1 MPLLL
6 VVVLLFFSSSSSVS
20 SHQYYVS
27 DNCSSVT
34 HTPCNP
40 LSVYAGN
47 MSQYS
52 NTIFYFI
59 GTSSINFTFTMDSVQ
74 NITLHGLDHSPT
86 IYCKNYAGF
95 TVIYSSHVNFSN
107 MSFQDCNIDFEISSN
122 IMITGSIFKNWGDVT
137 LIDALDSKITSS
149 VFDNVPL
156 EIFYWPPPVCYNEL
170 HHYSLT
176 LTNVNMTGHYSYLG
190 LYLYHGTSYN
200 LSVIFDNVNVINEQY
215 GVYDSFSE
223 SLFSL
228 FITNLSVSNS
238 LGGFASSFDN
248 IHQSTK
254 CNIKGVQSQST
265 IVTED
270 SQFHNNIFGL
280 TFVNHYQFSNHHIII
295 TVKSCSVHGSDHYGL
310 FINGRLSTSIH
321 ISVIDTELIGNKR
334 NEITGCHS
342 IILNN
347 ITVTN
352 SLSTGLVIIASV
364 VTVENR
370 LVFKNNSGVVGGG
383 IAMNVSSVVV
393 LSTSTNLEFIGNHA
407 SYKGGGM
414 YIDDYSYLTDKNGFK
429 FAINVP
435 LTLKDNTAGVAG
447 NDIYGRINHFNDLFN
462 STNPSTSSVPTIFA
476 FCDPDSN
483 ETTPIWHDDEQQSV
497 FPGQALKYCV
507 ALFGHSS
514 DTNCSYSLTDG
525 RLRVEINGTLIDK
538 YINNCSLIEYKPKYI
553 NYGRHNIT
561 LIVTIDTPYDKYN
574 NPLFL
579 NDTPYNTE
587 YRYDIP
593 FILNECP
600 IGFSVNS
607 SGVCD
612 CSVSRENVT
621 CDINSLNITHNGL
634 LWIGTYDTSTPFN
647 ANATNP
653 NECIINEDCL
663 LYCSPNPVTFQLND
677 TDTQCVDNR
686 GQRMCGSCRD
696 GYSLLIGSNKCEQ
709 CHNNYLIIGWIALF
723 AVMGVLLVVLLI
735 ALNLTVSLGTM
746 NGLLFYANIVKL
758 YEPVFSRKGAIPVLS
773 QVISWINLDFG
784 FEVCFYNGMDS
795 YVKQWLQFAFPFY
808 LWIIIFIIIQL
819 CKRYGKIS
827 RLMGSHAVPVLSTLF
842 LLSYTKLVR
851 TIVVVLHKR
860 EVTLHCTN
868 ESVRSVSL
876 WYEDPSFEYAK
887 GKHTGLFGFALLVS
901 VFFVIPYT
909 LFLLLNPFYEKYLS
923 NLKLLK
929 KIWDRFKPIID
940 AYSGPMKDDY
950 RFWPGLLLVARIPV
964 LLSVTLVDSFIQS
977 QHFLLSMLLTVLA
990 IVLSLSHCFG
1000 GVYRKRMNNVLEVW
1014 FLFNLCIMVG
1024 LSVAFNEESKVLIW
1038 YNSCLSVF
1046 IFSFILIVVYHLYLQ
1061 LSHMK
1066 CYDAL
1071 IKKLF
1076 KKQDEDDEP
1085 LLDITESHKTVD
1097 QQRREIVPSSTD
1109 VRLSINRESVVDLF

>member
-1 MPLLL
+1 MSLLL

-27 DNCSSVT
+27 DDCSSVT

-59 GTSSINFTFTMDSVQ
+59 GTSSINFNFTIESVQ

-95 TVIYSSHVNFSN
+95 IVFNSSHVNFSN
-107 MSFQDCNIDFEISSN
+107 ISFQDCDIEFETSSN
-122 IMITGSIFKNWGDVT
+122 IMITGSIFKDKNLRYVSLT
-137 LIDALDSKITSS
+137 NVFDSKITSS
-149 VFDNVPL
+149 VFDNVRL
-156 EIFYWPPPVCYNEL
+156 EIVYYPPSVCYNEL

-176 LTNVNMTGHYSYLG
+176 LTNVNMTSGYSYLD
-190 LYLYHGTSYN
+190 LSMYHGTSYN
-200 LSVIFDNVNVINEQY
+200 LSVIFDNVNVTSEYVNIINEVPN
-215 GVYDSFSE
+215 GVHHYFSE

-228 FITNLSVSNS
+228 YITNSSVSNS
-238 LGGFASSFDN
+238 LVGFISLFT
-248 IHQSTK
+248 QESTK

-270 SQFHNNIFGL
+270 SQFHNNVVGL
-280 TFVNHYQFSNHHIII
+280 AFIDYYQFSNHHQII
-295 TVKSCSVHGSDHYGL
+295 TVKSCSIRDNDDYGL
-310 FINGRLSTSIH
+310 LIHERLSTSTH
-321 ISVIDTELIGNKR
+321 ISVIDTELIGNKG
-334 NEITGCHS
+334 NEITECLS

-347 ITVTN
+347 ITVTKTR
-352 SLSTGLVIIASV
+352 STGLVIKNSR

-370 LVFKNNSGVVGGG
+370 LVFKNNTGVVGGG
-383 IAMNVSSVVV
+383 MAINGSSVVV
-393 LSTSTNLEFIGNHA
+393 LSSSAYLEFIGNHA
-407 SYKGGGM
+407 SYKGGGI
-414 YIDDYSYLTDKNGFK
+414 YIDHQTHSLFIHKNNS
-429 FAINVP
+429 ASPIP
-435 LTLKDNTAGVAG
+435 LILKNNTAGVAG
-447 NDIYGRINHFNDLFN
+447 NDIYGIINNFDYLFN
-462 STNPSTSSVPTIFA
+462 STNPSTSSDPTTLA
-476 FCDPDSN
+476 FCNPNSN
-483 ETTPIWHDDEQQSV
+483 EITPIWYDDEHQSV
-497 FPGQALKYCV
+497 FPGQALKYNV
-507 ALFGHSS
+507 AFFGY
-514 DTNCSYSLTDG
+514 NYNYSYSLTDG
-525 RLRVEINGTLIDK
+525 RLMVKLNGTLITDK
-538 YINNCSLIEYKPKYI
+538 YITSKCSLVEYTPIYI
-553 NYGRHNIT
+553 GFGRHNIAVT
-561 LIVTIDTPYDKYN
+561 GAGGTID
-574 NPLFL
+574 F
-579 NDTPYNTE
+579 E
-587 YRYDIP
+587 YITS
-593 FILNECP
+593 FIFNECP

-612 CSVSRENVT
+612 CSVSRENMT
-621 CDINSLNITHNGL
+621 CDINSLNITHDGL

-653 NECIINEDCL
+653 NTCIINEDCL

-696 GYSLLIGSNKCEQ
+696 GYSLLIGSNKCGQ
-709 CHNNYLIIGWIALF
+709 CHNDYMIIGWIALF

-735 ALNLTVSLGTM
+735 ALNLTVSVGTM

-758 YEPVFSRKGAIPVLS
+758 YEPVFSRKGALPVLS

-795 YVKQWLQFAFPFY
+795 YAKQWLQFAFPLY
-808 LWIIIFIIIQL
+808 LWIIIIIIILL
-819 CKRYGKIS
+819 CRKYGKIS

-851 TIVVVLHKR
+851 TIVIVLHKR

-876 WYEDPSFEYAK
+876 WYEDPNVEYAK
-887 GKHTGLFGFALLVS
+887 GKHAGLFGFALLVS

-923 NLKLLK
+923 NLQLLK
-929 KIWDRFKPIID
+929 KIWDHFKPIID
-940 AYSGPMKDDY
+940 AYSGPMKDEY
-950 RFWPGLLLVARIPV
+950 RFWPGLLLVVRIPV

-990 IVLSLSHCFG
+990 IVLLLSDCFG
-1000 GVYRKRMNNVLEVW
+1000 GVYKKRMNNVLEVW

-1024 LSVAFNEESKVLIW
+1024 LSVALNEDSKVLIW
-1038 YNSCLSVF
+1038 YNTCLSVF

-1085 LLDITESHKTVD
+1085 LLDVTESHKTVD
-1097 QQRREIVPSSTD
+1097 QQMREIVPSSTD
-1109 VRLSINRESVVDLF
+1109 VRLSASRESVVDLF

>member
-1 MPLLL
+1 MSLLL

-27 DNCSSVT
+27 DDCSSVT
-34 HTPCNP
+34 HTTCKP
-40 LSVYAGN
+40 LSVYARDV
-47 MSQYS
+47 S

-59 GTSSINFTFTMDSVQ
+59 GTSSINYDFTMESVQ

-86 IYCKNYAGF
+86 IYCKNNNWF
-95 TVIYSSHVNFSN
+95 RVIYSSHVSFSN
-107 MSFQDCNIDFEISSN
+107 ISFQDCNIYFKASSN
-122 IMITGSIFKNWGDVT
+122 IMITGSIFKNLKTKPVS
-137 LIDALDSKITSS
+137 LINAFDSKITSS
-149 VFDNVPL
+149 VFDNVVLKIHYYSPS
-156 EIFYWPPPVCYNEL
+156 VCYNEL
-170 HHYSLT
+170 HHHSLT
-176 LTNVNMTGHYSYLG
+176 LTNVNLTGNVVSLSM
-190 LYLYHGTSYN
+190 YHGTSYN
-200 LSVIFDNVNVINEQY
+200 LSVIFNNFNVINAR
-215 GVYDSFSE
+215 GVSHSCSD
-223 SLFSL
+223 SLFFL
-228 FITNLSVSNS
+228 YITNSSLSNS
-238 LGGFASSFDN
+238 FGGFYSYFRTTQ
-248 IHQSTK
+248 QSTE
-254 CNIKGVQSQST
+254 CNIKGVQAQST
-265 IVTED
+265 IVTKD
-270 SQFHNNIFGL
+270 SQFHNNVAGL
-280 TFVNHYQFSNHHIII
+280 TFLNYDQFSNHHIII
-295 TVKSCSVHGSDHYGL
+295 TVKSCSMRDNGYGL
-310 FINGRLSTSIH
+310 FVNERLSRSTH
-321 ISVIDTELIGNKR
+321 ISVIDTELVGNWR
-334 NEITGCHS
+334 NVITECHS

-352 SLSTGLVIIASV
+352 SLSTGLVIIASI

-370 LVFKNNSGVVGGG
+370 LVFKNNTGVVGGG
-383 IAMNVSSVVV
+383 IAINDSSVVV
-393 LSTSTNLEFIGNHA
+393 LSLSAYLEFIDNHA
-407 SYKGGGM
+407 LYKGGGM
-414 YIDDYSYLTDKNGFK
+414 YIDQQTYSLFIHKNRSVSP
-429 FAINVP
+429 IP
-435 LTLKDNTAGVAG
+435 LILKDNTAGVAG
-447 NDIYGRINHFNDLFN
+447 NDIYGRIDYFIDLFTW
-462 STNPSTSSVPTIFA
+462 TNPSTSSDPTTFA

-483 ETTPIWHDDEQQSV
+483 ETTPIWYDDEEQSV
-497 FPGQALKYCV
+497 FPGQALKYSV
-507 ALFGHSS
+507 ALFGRSS
-514 DTNCSYSLTDG
+514 DKNSYSLTDG

-538 YINNCSLIEYKPKYI
+538 YITNCSLIEYTPKYI

-561 LIVTIDTPYDKYN
+561 LIGTIDTTYD
-574 NPLFL
+574 NPLNFKWHKW
-579 NDTPYNTE
+579 
-587 YRYDIP
+587 YDIP

-647 ANATNP
+647 SNATNP
-653 NECIINEDCL
+653 NACIINEDCL

-696 GYSLLIGSNKCEQ
+696 GYSLLMGSNKCEQ
-709 CHNNYLIIGWIALF
+709 CHNDYMIIGWIALF
-723 AVMGVLLVVLLI
+723 AVMGILLVVLLI
-735 ALNLTVSLGTM
+735 ALNLTVSVGTL

-758 YEPVFSRKGAIPVLS
+758 YEPVFSRKGAIPVLH

-795 YVKQWLQFAFPFY
+795 YAKQWLQFAFPLY
-808 LWIIIFIIIQL
+808 LWIIILIIIQL
-819 CKRYGKIS
+819 CRKYGKIS

-842 LLSYTKLVR
+842 FLSYTKLVR
-851 TIVVVLHKR
+851 TIVIVLHKR

-876 WYEDPSFEYAK
+876 WYEDPNVEYAK
-887 GKHTGLFGFALLVS
+887 GKHAGLFGFALLVS

-929 KIWDRFKPIID
+929 KFWDHFKPIID
-940 AYSGPMKDDY
+940 AHSGPMKDEY

-977 QHFLLSMLLTVLA
+977 QHFLLSMLLTVLV
-990 IVLSLSHCFG
+990 IVLSLSDCFG
-1000 GVYRKRMNNVLEVW
+1000 GVYKKRMNNVLEVW
-1014 FLFNLCIMVG
+1014 FLLNLCIMAS
-1024 LSVAFNEESKVLIW
+1024 LFVAFTDESKVLIW
-1038 YNSCLSVF
+1038 YNTCLSVF

-1085 LLDITESHKTVD
+1085 LLDVTESHKTVD
-1097 QQRREIVPSSTD
+1097 QQMREIVPSSTD
-1109 VRLSINRESVVDLF
+1109 VSRFSASRESVVDLF

>member
-1 MPLLL
+1 MSLLL

-27 DNCSSVT
+27 DDCSSVT

-47 MSQYS
+47 MSQYN

-59 GTSSINFTFTMDSVQ
+59 GTSSINFNFTMDSVQ
-74 NITLHGLDHSPT
+74 NITLHGLDQSST
-86 IYCKNYAGF
+86 IYCKNNNGF
-95 TVIYSSHVNFSN
+95 IVIYSSHVNFSN
-107 MSFQDCNIDFEISSN
+107 LSFQDCNILFNSSSN
-122 IMITGSIFKNWGDVT
+122 IRITGSIFKNLTNVNVSLT
-137 LIDALDSKITSS
+137 NVFDSKITSS
-149 VFDNVPL
+149 VFHNVTL
-156 EIFYWPPPVCYNEL
+156 LIYYYPPSVCYNEL

-176 LTNVNMTGHYSYLG
+176 LSNDNMTGFYSYLQ

-200 LSVIFDNVNVINEQY
+200 LSVIFDNVNTISNY
-215 GVYDSFSE
+215 GVYHSFSE

-228 FITNLSVSNS
+228 YTTNSSVSNS
-238 LGGFASSFDN
+238 RIGFYSNF
-248 IHQSTK
+248 HPTQQSTK
-254 CNIKGVQSQST
+254 CNIKGVRSQST
-265 IVTED
+265 IVFED
-270 SQFHNNIFGL
+270 SRFHNIYMGL
-280 TFVNHYQFSNHHIII
+280 AFADHYQFGNNHNQFCSHHINNI
-295 TVKSCSVHGSDHYGL
+295 TVKSCSMRGNHYGL
-310 FINGRLSTSIH
+310 RIKGRLSTSTY
-321 ISVIDTELIGNKR
+321 ISVIDTELVGNWR
-334 NEITGCHS
+334 NQIRWCVS

-347 ITVTN
+347 VTVTK
-352 SLSTGLVIIASV
+352 SLSTGLVIISSV

-370 LVFKNNSGVVGGG
+370 LVFKNNTGVVGGG
-383 IAMNVSSVVV
+383 IAINDSSVVA
-393 LSTSTNLEFIGNHA
+393 LSTSANLEFIDNHA

-414 YIDDYSYLTDKNGFK
+414 YIDDETCHFTDKYGLVS
-429 FAINVP
+429 AIHVP
-435 LTLKDNTAGVAG
+435 LTLKDNTAGAAG
-447 NDIYGRINHFNDLFN
+447 NDLYGRIDNFNDFFN
-462 STNPSTSSVPTIFA
+462 STNPSTSSNPIAFA

-497 FPGQALKYCV
+497 FPGQALKYSV
-507 ALFGHSS
+507 AFFGRTS
-514 DTNCSYSLTDG
+514 NAYSYNFTDG
-525 RLRVEINGTLIDK
+525 RLTGKINGTLIDK
-538 YINNCSLIEYKPKYI
+538 YINNCSLIEYTPKYI

-561 LIVTIDTPYDKYN
+561 LIVPFDTPYTGHTK
-574 NPLFL
+574 
-579 NDTPYNTE
+579 
-587 YRYDIP
+587 YRYVIP
-593 FILNECP
+593 FILNKCP

-607 SGVCD
+607 SGACD

-647 ANATNP
+647 DNATDP
-653 NECIINEDCL
+653 NACIINEDCL
-663 LYCSPNPVTFQLND
+663 LYCSPNPVTFKLND

-696 GYSLLIGSNKCEQ
+696 GYSLLMGSNKCGH
-709 CHNNYLIIGWIALF
+709 CHNDYMIIGWIALF

-735 ALNLTVSLGTM
+735 ALNLTVSVGTL

-758 YEPVFSRKGAIPVLS
+758 YEPVFSRKGALPVLS

-795 YVKQWLQFAFPFY
+795 YAKQWLQFAFPLY
-808 LWIIIFIIIQL
+808 LWIIIIIIIQL
-819 CKRYGKIS
+819 CRKYGKIS
-827 RLMGSHAVPVLSTLF
+827 RLMGSHAIPVLSTLF

-876 WYEDPSFEYAK
+876 WYEDPNVEYAK
-887 GKHTGLFGFALLVS
+887 GKHAGLFGFALLVS
-901 VFFVIPYT
+901 VLFVIPYT

-923 NLKLLK
+923 NLKLLRK
-929 KIWDRFKPIID
+929 FWSHFKPIID
-940 AYSGPMKDDY
+940 AYSGPMKDEY

-990 IVLSLSHCFG
+990 IVLSLGYCFG
-1000 GVYRKRMNNVLEVW
+1000 GVYKKRMNNVLEVW
-1014 FLFNLCIMVG
+1014 LLFNLCIMVG
-1024 LSVAFNEESKVLIW
+1024 LSVAFNEDSKVLIW
-1038 YNSCLSVF
+1038 YNTCLSVF

-1076 KKQDEDDEP
+1076 KKQDEDDDP
-1085 LLDITESHKTVD
+1085 LLDVTESHKTVD

-1109 VRLSINRESVVDLF
+1109 VSRLSTSRESVVDLF